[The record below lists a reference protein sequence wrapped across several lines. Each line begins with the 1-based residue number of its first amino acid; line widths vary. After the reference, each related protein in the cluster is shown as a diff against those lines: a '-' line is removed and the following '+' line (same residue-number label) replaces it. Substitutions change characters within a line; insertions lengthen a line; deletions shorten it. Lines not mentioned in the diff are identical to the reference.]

1 MKTIGFIGVGEL
13 ALYTIRG
20 VRRGGYRGPVLLSPR
35 NLEKAQYLAENH
47 DCQVQQDNQSVVAN
61 SDYIVIA
68 TRPAH
73 CLETLANLEFKPGQ
87 VLISVVAGIE
97 VEQLRTALSEQVE
110 IVRAMPVSSAE
121 AGASPTLIYPD
132 NAFVREFFDYCG
144 NTIAVDNEAYFTQG
158 SVLACVYCWFFSL
171 YEELIQSTQGPA
183 LPAGLSAEL
192 VMGMAKGAAELALA
206 SKDISPGDIARGIAT
221 EGTFSRLGLDLLEEN
236 AAFEPWREACEL
248 LQKQLAA
255 ND

>member
-20 VRRGGYRGPVLLSPR
+20 VRRGGYQGPVLLSPR
-35 NLEKAQYLAENH
+35 NQEKAAYLATQH
-47 DCQVQQDNQSVVAN
+47 DCEIQQDNQSVVAN
-61 SDYIVIA
+61 SDYVVIA
-68 TRPAH
+68 TRPAD
-73 CLETLANLEFKPGQ
+73 CLETLANLEFKAGQ

-97 VEQLRTALSEQVE
+97 VEQLRTALPAQLE

-144 NTIAVDNEAYFTQG
+144 NSIAVDNEAYFTQG

-206 SKDISPGDIARGIAT
+206 NKDTAPGDIARGIAT

-236 AAFEPWREACEL
+236 TAFKPWREACEL